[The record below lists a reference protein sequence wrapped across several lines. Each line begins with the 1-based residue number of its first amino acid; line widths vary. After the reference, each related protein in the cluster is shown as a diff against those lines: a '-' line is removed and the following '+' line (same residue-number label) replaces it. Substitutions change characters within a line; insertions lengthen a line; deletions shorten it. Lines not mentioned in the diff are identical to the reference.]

1 MPAEPSCYHNND
13 AQEENNYNVACPS
26 CGARAT
32 CPLSAWVLWEAAWDE
47 EADCLPFHSQQLAM
61 YRERGGSYR

>member
-1 MPAEPSCYHNND
+1 MPAEPSNFHNND

-32 CPLSAWVLWEAAWDE
+32 CPLSAWILWEAAWDE
-47 EADCLPFHSQQLAM
+47 EAVLSTFPFPTAGDVQG
-61 YRERGGSYR
+61 ERRVI